1 MKRYP
6 EFEALLMEQEA
17 GATTL
22 LFKYIH
28 VLKRFFTENKNL
40 SLKAKKENMNYFYK
54 KVIKAHP
61 LVALFPN
68 LNHYINNNKGNLIKL
83 LNDFEEKINE
93 NIELTIK
100 ESLKLIKKNN
110 KIFTFSHSSIVRKL
124 IMNAVEQEIPI
135 SVATTEARPVCE
147 GTALAKFLSTTD
159 IPVSLYTDAAMELAI
174 DSSDIVFVGA
184 DWYWEGGF
192 VNKIGTHSAL
202 RIAYEREVPFYI
214 LADSSKA
221 MNIAP
226 SDWSKDKHSS
236 TDILKES
243 KENIHVF
250 NPYFESIW
258 YRGVTGIIIDG
269 KVKNFDKNGKLKLS

>member
-1 MKRYP
+1 MKHYP

-28 VLKRFFTENKNL
+28 VLKRFFIENENL
-40 SLKAKKENMNYFYK
+40 SIDEQKQEMNLFYE
-54 KVIKAHP
+54 KVVKAHP

-68 LNHYINNNKGNLIKL
+68 INNYLMNNDGNLVKLLDAFEENINKNIKL
-83 LNDFEEKINE
+83 TL
-93 NIELTIK
+93 K

-110 KIFTFSHSSIVRKL
+110 KIFTFSHSSIVRKS
-124 IMNAVEQEIPI
+124 IMNAVKQNVPI
-135 SVATTEARPVCE
+135 SVTSTEARPVCE
-147 GTALAKFLSTTD
+147 GTALAKFLST
-159 IPVSLYTDAAMELAI
+159 INVPVSLYTDAAMERAI
-174 DSSDIVFVGA
+174 DSSDMVLIGT

-214 LADSSKA
+214 LADSSKS
-221 MNIAP
+221 MNRAP
-226 SDWSKDKHSS
+226 SDWSKDKHNS

-243 KENIHVF
+243 KENITVF

-258 YRGVTGIIIDG
+258 YKGVTGIIIDG
-269 KVKNFDKNGKLKLS
+269 KMKTFDKNGKLEI